1 MAFSYNYRSPNET
14 SFGRLA
20 GPNQGIR
27 PNQQGYAQMPSLA
40 SIGATWSNQ
49 QGRGSVAPWPMVNT
63 PMGFSAPQGSAPMG
77 GYQPP
82 QFDFSGFGQSPQTP
96 ALSSL
101 TPDYQPVGDI
111 FAPRQTQAAVNQIR
125 ADADQAANLPWLMK
139 QFASPGVS
147 MSAGHAA
154 LAMPMAAQALAGG
167 EMGAG
172 QTMLEHRMA
181 NAQQG
186 LQDDVQQAR
195 LGLGGLDL
203 WRQIDAANK
212 GYGRADDSLMTQLLL
227 G

>member
-1 MAFSYNYRSPNET
+1 MAFGYNYRSPNET
-14 SFGRLA
+14 SFGRIA

-27 PNQQGYAQMPSLA
+27 PNQQGYGQMPSLA
-40 SIGATWSNQ
+40 SIGASWSSPPGHGNI
-49 QGRGSVAPWPMVNT
+49 APWQMVNK
-63 PMGFSAPQGSAPMG
+63 PMGFATQGPAMG

-82 QFDFSGFGQSPQTP
+82 QFDFSGFGQAPQTP
-96 ALSSL
+96 SLSSL

-139 QFASPGVS
+139 QFASPGIS
-147 MSAGHAA
+147 QSAGHAA
-154 LAMPMAAQALAGG
+154 LAMPLAAQALAGG

-172 QTMLEHRMA
+172 QTMLDHRMA

-186 LQDDVQQAR
+186 LTDDVQQAR

-212 GYGRADDSLMTQLLL
+212 GYGQANDSMLTQLLL